1 MAQQAIVIGSGFSS
15 LSAAC
20 YLAKDGWQVK
30 VLEKNETLG
39 GRARKFS
46 EAGFTFDMGPSW
58 YWMPDVF
65 DKFFADFGYKT
76 SDFYELIRLDPSYR
90 VIFDEN
96 TDWEI
101 PANFEALCALFEKE
115 EQGAGKQ
122 LVAFLEDAKYKY
134 DVGINDL
141 VYKPGL
147 SVTEFLDKRVIGGL
161 FKLDLI
167 QNISVTIRKRFK
179 SPRLIE
185 LLEFPVLFLGAKP
198 EKTPALYSMMNYADM
213 KLGTWYPKGGMH
225 KIVEAM
231 VEVANRLG
239 VVFETNQEVVSVV
252 TSGKKITSV
261 VTKTAVF
268 EADVV
273 VNGADY
279 HHFEQHVLPK
289 SLRNY
294 SEKYWKKRVMA
305 PSCLIYYVGLNT
317 KVNKLLHHNLFFD
330 KDFKKHAEEIYD
342 VPTWPSDP
350 LMYVSV
356 TSKTDS
362 TAAPEGSEN
371 LFILIPVAT
380 DLEDTEAIKEQYF
393 KQSMQRLELYT
404 GQKLLQ
410 HVVYKRAYAQ
420 SNFKADYHAF
430 RGNAYGLANTL
441 KQTAML
447 KPSLI
452 SPQIKNLFYT
462 GQLTV
467 PGPGVPPAIIS
478 GNVVATQINK
488 QYQLS
493 V

>member
-46 EAGFTFDMGPSW
+46 AEGFTFDMGPSW
-58 YWMPDVF
+58 YWMPGVF
-65 DKFFADFGYKT
+65 DKFFADFGYNT

-90 VIFDEN
+90 VIFDEH

-101 PANFEALCALFEKE
+101 PANFEALCQLFEQE

-147 SVTEFLDKRVIGGL
+147 SLTEFLDKRVIGGL
-161 FKLDLI
+161 FKLDLV
-167 QNISVTIRKRFK
+167 QNISASIRKRFK

-239 VVFETNQEVVSVV
+239 VEFDTNQEVVSVN
-252 TSGKKITSV
+252 TSGKEITSV
-261 VTKTAVF
+261 VTNTNVF

-279 HHFEQHVLPK
+279 HHFEQTVLPK

-294 SEKYWKKRVMA
+294 SEKYWSKRVMA
-305 PSCLIYYVGLNT
+305 PSCLLYYVGLNT
-317 KVNKLLHHNLFFD
+317 QVNKLLHHNLFFD
-330 KDFKKHAEEIYD
+330 KDFKQHAVEIYD
-342 VPTWPSDP
+342 NPSWPSDP

-356 TSKTDS
+356 TSKTDN
-362 TAAPEGSEN
+362 TVAPKGSEN

-380 DLEDTEAIKEQYF
+380 DLKDTEAIKAKYF
-393 KQSMQRLELYT
+393 DDAMQRLETYT
-404 GQKLLQ
+404 GQDLKQ

-452 SPQIKNLFYT
+452 SPQINNLFYT

-478 GNVVATQINK
+478 GNVVAAQINK

-493 V
+493 L